1 MTDDY
6 AKYQKECER
15 IRKANAHLL
24 EEFSAWLRAK
34 GLSEKTVRVHR
45 GNMDFYLNH
54 FLLYD
59 DAEDAASGVSRVN
72 MFLGYWFIKKAMWA
86 SKSSIRSN
94 GTSLKKFYTFMAEKG
109 RVDKDDVDE
118 LKAEIREG
126 MPEWLE
132 TLARYDN
139 PDVDFEDVWGV

>member
-1 MTDDY
+1 
-6 AKYQKECER
+6 
-15 IRKANAHLL
+15 
-24 EEFSAWLRAK
+24 
-34 GLSEKTVRVHR
+34 
-45 GNMDFYLNH
+45 
-54 FLLYD
+54 
-59 DAEDAASGVSRVN
+59 
-72 MFLGYWFIKKAMWA
+72 
-86 SKSSIRSN
+86 
-94 GTSLKKFYTFMAEKG
+94 MAEKG

>member
-15 IRKANAHLL
+15 IRKTNAQLL

-34 GLSEKTVRVHR
+34 GLSDKTVQTHCE
-45 GNMDFYLNH
+45 NMDFYLNH
-54 FLLYD
+54 FLLYE
-59 DAEDAASGVSRVN
+59 DAEEAASGVSRVN

-94 GTSLKKFYTFMAEKG
+94 GASLKKFYSFMAETG
-109 RVDKDDVDE
+109 RIDKDDLDG
-118 LKAEIREG
+118 LKVEIREG

-132 TLARYDN
+132 TIARYDD